1 MLKKIQAKLII
12 ASRAML
18 VFCCSLFIM
27 LTTIAPAAGEPTHE
41 RRTVRVGVLAQD
53 GLCMKDANGRLS
65 GYTID
70 LWQLANRYMN
80 VKVEYVGY
88 GKTWDEL
95 IQMLQN
101 GELDILTNAQ
111 KSPEREQIFAFT
123 KPTGITSG
131 LLNVRADNT
140 KFVAGNY
147 ATYNGMRIGT
157 FRKDRSYELFQK
169 WAQEKGFTYQT
180 TFYDTSPELYAA
192 LYRGEVEAIIA
203 NSFRKPDNERTL
215 DLFYTN
221 NIYGIVRKDDTQL
234 LNEFNYAIN
243 QMNASEGDWVHRLL
257 YKYVNQ
263 ASAVQATFSQREQE
277 LIRQY
282 QSGEKK
288 LVVTVWTDRAPLSY
302 VENGK
307 LKGIL
312 PDLFDKIMQ
321 KAGIPYTI
329 KLPKDK
335 ADYEKMCLDGSVDV
349 IMDWRH
355 DNLPLAEE
363 RDYALSKKYL
373 DTRIVL
379 LKRNTLKGQPHTF
392 AVENTTRLSNVE
404 EKLVDDANVF
414 LTNNVDESVRAV
426 AYGKAD
432 ATYLYYYMA
441 LYYLNQGSYKNLVY
455 EILDNPGPDVHIAFT
470 AGVSHELSGIISKC
484 ISQISNEERTQI
496 INKYTT
502 FQPQNMDFITYIA
515 YNPQMTLL
523 FFVFILAISLGFLLM
538 YMRLH
543 EKKRLLAQEQAYAVK
558 QEQLA
563 EAAQAANKSKTS
575 FLFNMSHDIRT
586 PMNAIIGFANLAQNA
601 KCSTE
606 QMHSYLSKILVASQ
620 HLLSL
625 INDILEMSRIESG
638 KITLDPAPTSWSEM
652 LQELQTIMQEQIE
665 SKKQSF
671 TISIAPLTHDYVMID
686 KLRMEQVLVNL
697 VSNASK
703 YTPEHG
709 SIRVELAQY
718 PAAKPNHALYKLSVI
733 DDGMGM
739 SEDFVKKIFSPFERA
754 NSTTVSKIQGTG
766 LGMSITKSI
775 VDLANG
781 TIDVKSKLGEG
792 TEIIVAVT
800 LCLCT
805 DTETAARNAKQLAK
819 QQAQA
824 EQPDFKGK
832 RLLVVEDNKLN
843 REITVTILEQ
853 TGIITEQAED
863 GSVAVK
869 MVQEA
874 APGYYD
880 LILMDIQM
888 PIMDGYEATKQIRAL
903 PDKRLAQLPIIAVS
917 ANAFEEDKKASL
929 AAGMDGHIAKP
940 INVPD
945 LFAIMQKLIK

>member
-1 MLKKIQAKLII
+1 MLKKIQAKLLP
-12 ASRAML
+12 ASRALL
-18 VFCCSLFIM
+18 VFCCTLFIL
-27 LTTIAPAAGEPTHE
+27 LTTIAPAAGEQTHE

-53 GLCMKDANGRLS
+53 GLCQKDANGRLS

-70 LWQLANRYMN
+70 LWQMAKRYMD

-88 GKTWDEL
+88 GKNWNEL
-95 IQMLQN
+95 LQMLEH

-123 KPTGITSG
+123 KPTGVTSG

-140 KFVAGNY
+140 KFIAGDY

-157 FRKDRSYELFQK
+157 FRKDRSYEIFKK

-180 TFYDTSPELYAA
+180 TFYDTSTELYAA
-192 LYRGEVEAIIA
+192 FRSGEVEAIVA
-203 NSFRKPDNERTL
+203 NSFCRHEEERTL
-215 DLFYTN
+215 DMFYTN

-243 QMNASEGDWVHRLL
+243 QMNASEGDWVHMLL

-263 ASAVQATFSQREQE
+263 ASDIQATFSQREQE

-288 LVVTVWTDRAPLSY
+288 LVVGVWTDRAPLSY

-329 KLPKDK
+329 RLPKDK

-355 DNLPLAEE
+355 DNIPLAEE

-379 LKRNTLKGQPHTF
+379 LKRNTLKEQPHIF

-404 EKLVDDANVF
+404 EKLVDDANIF

-502 FQPQNMDFITYIA
+502 FQPQNMDFVTYIA

-638 KITLDPAPTSWSEM
+638 KITLEPAPTSWNEM

-703 YTPEHG
+703 YTPESG

-718 PAAKPNHALYKLSVI
+718 PANKPNHALYKISVI
-733 DDGMGM
+733 DNGMGM

-754 NSTTVSKIQGTG
+754 NNSTVSKIQGTG

-781 TIDVKSKLGEG
+781 TIDVNSKLGEG

-805 DTETAARNAKQLAK
+805 DAETAARNAKQPDK
-819 QQAQA
+819 QQAQT

-945 LFAIMQKLIK
+945 LFALMQKLIK

>member
-1 MLKKIQAKLII
+1 MLKKIQAKLLI
-12 ASRAML
+12 ASRALL
-18 VFCCSLFIM
+18 VFCCTLFIL

-53 GLCMKDANGRLS
+53 GLCQKDANGRLS

-70 LWQLANRYMN
+70 LWQLAKRYMD

-88 GKTWDEL
+88 GKNWNEL
-95 IQMLQN
+95 LQMLEH

-123 KPTGITSG
+123 KPTGVTSG

-140 KFVAGNY
+140 KFIAGDY

-157 FRKDRSYELFQK
+157 FRKDRTYELFQK

-180 TFYDTSPELYAA
+180 TFYDTSTELYAA
-192 LYRGEVEAIIA
+192 FLRGEVEAIIA
-203 NSFRKPDNERTL
+203 NSFRKPENEHTL
-215 DLFYTN
+215 DMFYTN

-243 QMNASEGDWVHRLL
+243 QMNASEGDWVHKLL
-257 YKYVNQ
+257 YKYVTDTNTVKI
-263 ASAVQATFSQREQE
+263 SFSHREQE

-288 LVVTVWTDRAPLSY
+288 LIVGVWTDRAPLSY

-355 DNLPLAEE
+355 DNIPLAEE

-404 EKLVDDANVF
+404 DKLVDDANVF
-414 LTNNVDESVRAV
+414 LTNNVDESIRAV

-470 AGVSHELSGIISKC
+470 TGVNHELSGIISKC

-638 KITLDPAPTSWSEM
+638 KITLEPAPTSWSEM

-709 SIRVELAQY
+709 SIRVELAHY
-718 PAAKPNHALYKLSVI
+718 PAAKPNQALYKISVI
-733 DDGMGM
+733 DNGMGM

-754 NSTTVSKIQGTG
+754 NNSTVSKIQGTG

-775 VDLANG
+775 VDFANG

-800 LCLCT
+800 LRLCT
-805 DTETAARNAKQLAK
+805 DAETAARNAKQLDK

-874 APGYYD
+874 EPGYYD

-945 LFAIMQKLIK
+945 LFALMQKLIK

>member
-1 MLKKIQAKLII
+1 MLKKIQDILIP
-12 ASRAML
+12 ASRALL
-18 VFCCSLFIM
+18 VFCCTLFIL

-53 GLCMKDANGRLS
+53 GLCQKDANGRLS

-70 LWQLANRYMN
+70 LWHMANRYMD

-88 GKTWDEL
+88 GKNWNEL
-95 IQMLQN
+95 LQMLEH

-123 KPTGITSG
+123 KPTGVTSG

-140 KFVAGNY
+140 KFIAGDY

-157 FRKDRSYELFQK
+157 FRKDRSYEIFKK

-180 TFYDTSPELYAA
+180 TFYDTSTELYAA
-192 LYRGEVEAIIA
+192 FRRGEVEAIVA
-203 NSFRKPDNERTL
+203 NSFCRHEEERTL
-215 DLFYTN
+215 DMFYTN

-234 LNEFNYAIN
+234 LNEFNYALN
-243 QMNASEGDWVHRLL
+243 QMNASEGDWVHMLL

-263 ASAVQATFSQREQE
+263 ARAVQTVFSQREQE

-288 LVVTVWTDRAPLSY
+288 LVVGVWTDRAPLSY

-312 PDLFDKIMQ
+312 PELFDKIMQ

-355 DNLPLAEE
+355 DNIPLAEE

-404 EKLVDDANVF
+404 DKLVDDANVF

-502 FQPQNMDFITYIA
+502 FQPQNMDFVTYIA

-523 FFVFILAISLGFLLM
+523 FFVFILAISIGFVLM
-538 YMRLH
+538 YMHLH

-638 KITLDPAPTSWSEM
+638 KITLEPIPTSWSEL
-652 LQELQTIMQEQIE
+652 LQELHTIMQEQIE

-703 YTPEHG
+703 YTPENG

-718 PAAKPNHALYKLSVI
+718 PAAKPNHAIYKISVI
-733 DDGMGM
+733 DNGMGM

-775 VDLANG
+775 IDLANG
-781 TIDVKSKLGEG
+781 TIDVKSKLSEG

-805 DTETAARNAKQLAK
+805 DAEIATLNAKQLDNP
-819 QQAQA
+819 QAQA

-945 LFAIMQKLIK
+945 LFALMQKLIK

>member
-1 MLKKIQAKLII
+1 MLKKIQAKLLP
-12 ASRAML
+12 ASRALL
-18 VFCCSLFIM
+18 VFCCTLFIL
-27 LTTIAPAAGEPTHE
+27 LTTIAPAAGEQTHE

-53 GLCMKDANGRLS
+53 GLCQKDANGNLS

-70 LWQLANRYMN
+70 LWHMANRYMD

-88 GKTWDEL
+88 GKNWNEL
-95 IQMLQN
+95 LQMLQN

-123 KPTGITSG
+123 KPTGVTSG

-140 KFVAGNY
+140 KFIAGDY
-147 ATYNGMRIGT
+147 ATYNGMHIGT
-157 FRKDRSYELFQK
+157 FRKDRSYEIFKK

-180 TFYDTSPELYAA
+180 TFYDTSTELYAA
-192 LYRGEVEAIIA
+192 FRSGEVEAIVA
-203 NSFRKPDNERTL
+203 NSFCRHEEERTL
-215 DLFYTN
+215 DMFYTN

-243 QMNASEGDWVHRLL
+243 QMNASEGDWVHMLL

-263 ASAVQATFSQREQE
+263 ASDIQATFSQREQE
-277 LIRQY
+277 LISQY

-288 LVVTVWTDRAPLSY
+288 LVVGVWTDRAPLSY

-312 PDLFDKIMQ
+312 PELFDKIMQ

-355 DNLPLAEE
+355 DNIPLAEE

-404 EKLVDDANVF
+404 DKLVDDVNVF

-502 FQPQNMDFITYIA
+502 FQPQNMDFVTYIA

-523 FFVFILAISLGFLLM
+523 FFVFILAISLGFLLL

-543 EKKRLLAQEQAYAVK
+543 EKKRLLVQEQAYAVK

-638 KITLDPAPTSWSEM
+638 KITLEPAPTSWNEM

-703 YTPEHG
+703 YTPERG

-718 PAAKPNHALYKLSVI
+718 PADKPNHALYKISVI
-733 DDGMGM
+733 DNGMGM

-754 NSTTVSKIQGTG
+754 NNSTVSKIQGTG

-781 TIDVKSKLGEG
+781 TIDVNSKLGEG

-805 DTETAARNAKQLAK
+805 DAETAARNAKQPDK

-945 LFAIMQKLIK
+945 LFALMQKLIK

>member
-1 MLKKIQAKLII
+1 MLKKLQAKLLI
-12 ASRAML
+12 ASRALL
-18 VFCCSLFIM
+18 VFCCTLFIL

-53 GLCMKDANGRLS
+53 GLCQKDANGRLS

-70 LWQLANRYMN
+70 LWQLAKRYMD

-88 GKTWDEL
+88 GKNWNEL
-95 IQMLQN
+95 LQMLQN

-123 KPTGITSG
+123 KPTGVTSG

-140 KFVAGNY
+140 KFIAGDY

-157 FRKDRSYELFQK
+157 FRKDRTYELFQK
-169 WAQEKGFTYQT
+169 WAQGKGFTYQT
-180 TFYDTSPELYAA
+180 TFYDTSTELYAA
-192 LYRGEVEAIIA
+192 FLRGEVEAIIA
-203 NSFRKPDNERTL
+203 NSFRKPENEHTL
-215 DLFYTN
+215 DMFYTN

-243 QMNASEGDWVHRLL
+243 QMNASEGDWVHKLL
-257 YKYVNQ
+257 YKYVTDTNTVKI
-263 ASAVQATFSQREQE
+263 SFSQREQE

-288 LVVTVWTDRAPLSY
+288 LIVGVWTDRAPLSY

-355 DNLPLAEE
+355 DNIPLAEE

-404 EKLVDDANVF
+404 DKLVDDANVF
-414 LTNNVDESVRAV
+414 LTNNVDESIRAV

-470 AGVSHELSGIISKC
+470 TGVNHELSGIISKC

-638 KITLDPAPTSWSEM
+638 KITLEPAPTSWSEM

-671 TISIAPLTHDYVMID
+671 TISIAPLTHDHVMID

-718 PAAKPNHALYKLSVI
+718 PAAKPNQALYKISVI
-733 DDGMGM
+733 DNGMGM

-754 NSTTVSKIQGTG
+754 NNSTVSKIQGTG

-792 TEIIVAVT
+792 TEIIVAIT

-805 DTETAARNAKQLAK
+805 DAETAARNAKQLDM

-869 MVQEA
+869 MLQEA

-888 PIMDGYEATKQIRAL
+888 PIMDGYEATKQIREL

-945 LFAIMQKLIK
+945 LFALMQKLIK

>member
-1 MLKKIQAKLII
+1 MLKKIQDILIPV
-12 ASRAML
+12 SRALL
-18 VFCCSLFIM
+18 VFCCTLFIL

-53 GLCMKDANGRLS
+53 GLCQKDANGRLS

-70 LWQLANRYMN
+70 LWQMAKRYMD

-88 GKTWDEL
+88 GKNWNEL
-95 IQMLQN
+95 LQMLEH

-123 KPTGITSG
+123 KPTGVTSG

-140 KFVAGNY
+140 KFIAGDY

-157 FRKDRSYELFQK
+157 FRKDRTYELFQK

-180 TFYDTSPELYAA
+180 TFYDTSTELYAA
-192 LYRGEVEAIIA
+192 FLRGEVEAIIA
-203 NSFRKPDNERTL
+203 NSFRKPENEHTL
-215 DLFYTN
+215 DMFYTN

-243 QMNASEGDWVHRLL
+243 QMNASEGDWVHMLL
-257 YKYVNQ
+257 YKYVTDTNTVKI
-263 ASAVQATFSQREQE
+263 SFSHREQE

-288 LVVTVWTDRAPLSY
+288 LVVGVWTDRAPLSY

-312 PDLFDKIMQ
+312 PELFDKIMQ

-355 DNLPLAEE
+355 DNIPLAEE

-404 EKLVDDANVF
+404 DKLVDDANVF

-470 AGVSHELSGIISKC
+470 TGVNHELSGIISKC

-638 KITLDPAPTSWSEM
+638 KITLEPAPTSWNEM

-671 TISIAPLTHDYVMID
+671 TISIAPLTHDHVMID

-718 PAAKPNHALYKLSVI
+718 PADKPNQALYKISVI
-733 DDGMGM
+733 DNGMGM

-754 NSTTVSKIQGTG
+754 NNSTVSKIQGTG

-805 DTETAARNAKQLAK
+805 DAETAARNAKQLDK

-888 PIMDGYEATKQIRAL
+888 PIMDGYEATRQIRAL

-945 LFAIMQKLIK
+945 LFALMQKLIK

>member
-1 MLKKIQAKLII
+1 MLKKIQAKLLP
-12 ASRAML
+12 ASRALL
-18 VFCCSLFIM
+18 VFCCTLFIL
-27 LTTIAPAAGEPTHE
+27 LTTIAPAAGEQTHQ

-53 GLCMKDANGRLS
+53 GLCLKDANGNLS

-70 LWQLANRYMN
+70 LWHMANRYMD
-80 VKVEYVGY
+80 VKLEYVGY
-88 GKTWDEL
+88 GKNWNEL
-95 IQMLQN
+95 MQMLQN

-123 KPTGITSG
+123 KPTGVTSG

-140 KFVAGNY
+140 KFIAGDY

-157 FRKDRSYELFQK
+157 FRKDRSYEIFKK

-180 TFYDTSPELYAA
+180 TFYDTSTELYAA
-192 LYRGEVEAIIA
+192 FRRGEVEAIVA
-203 NSFRKPDNERTL
+203 NSFCRHEEERTL
-215 DLFYTN
+215 DMFYTD

-234 LNEFNYAIN
+234 LNEFNYALN
-243 QMNASEGDWVHRLL
+243 QMNASEGDWVHMLL

-263 ASAVQATFSQREQE
+263 ARAVQTVFSQREQE

-288 LVVTVWTDRAPLSY
+288 LVVGVWTDRAPLSY

-312 PDLFDKIMQ
+312 PELFDKIMQ

-355 DNLPLAEE
+355 DNIPLAEE

-392 AVENTTRLSNVE
+392 AVERTTRLSNVE
-404 EKLVDDANVF
+404 EKLVGDANVF

-455 EILDNPGPDVHIAFT
+455 EIVDNPGPDVHIAFT

-502 FQPQNMDFITYIA
+502 LQPQNMDFVTYIA

-638 KITLDPAPTSWSEM
+638 KITLEPVPTSWSELM
-652 LQELQTIMQEQIE
+652 QELHTIMQEQLE

-733 DDGMGM
+733 DNGMGM

-754 NSTTVSKIQGTG
+754 NSITVSKIQGTG

-775 VDLANG
+775 IDLANG

-805 DTETAARNAKQLAK
+805 DAEIATLNAKQLDK

-945 LFAIMQKLIK
+945 LFALMQKLIK

>member
-1 MLKKIQAKLII
+1 MLKKIQAKLLI
-12 ASRAML
+12 ASRALL
-18 VFCCSLFIM
+18 VFCCTLFIL

-53 GLCMKDANGRLS
+53 GLCQKDANGRLS

-70 LWQLANRYMN
+70 LWQMANRYMD

-88 GKTWDEL
+88 GKNWNEL
-95 IQMLQN
+95 LQMLEH

-123 KPTGITSG
+123 KPTGVTSG

-140 KFVAGNY
+140 KFIAGDY

-157 FRKDRSYELFQK
+157 FRKDRSYEIFKK

-180 TFYDTSPELYAA
+180 TFYDTSTELYAA
-192 LYRGEVEAIIA
+192 FRRGEVEAIVA
-203 NSFRKPDNERTL
+203 NSFCRHEEERTL
-215 DLFYTN
+215 DMFYTN

-234 LNEFNYAIN
+234 LNEFNYALN
-243 QMNASEGDWVHRLL
+243 QMNASEGDWVHMLL

-263 ASAVQATFSQREQE
+263 ARAVQTVFSQREQE

-288 LVVTVWTDRAPLSY
+288 LVVGVWTDRAPLSY

-355 DNLPLAEE
+355 DNIPLAEE

-404 EKLVDDANVF
+404 DKLVDDANVF
-414 LTNNVDESVRAV
+414 LTNNVDESIRAV

-502 FQPQNMDFITYIA
+502 FQPQNMDFVTYIA

-543 EKKRLLAQEQAYAVK
+543 EKKHLLAQEQAYAVK

-638 KITLDPAPTSWSEM
+638 KITLEPAPTSWNEM

-703 YTPEHG
+703 YTPERG

-718 PAAKPNHALYKLSVI
+718 PAAEPNHALYKISVI
-733 DDGMGM
+733 DNGMGM

-754 NSTTVSKIQGTG
+754 NNTTVSKIQGTG

-805 DTETAARNAKQLAK
+805 DAETAARNAEQLDK

-940 INVPD
+940 INLPD
-945 LFAIMQKLIK
+945 LFALMQKLIK

>member
-18 VFCCSLFIM
+18 VFCCTLFIL
-27 LTTIAPAAGEPTHE
+27 LTTIAPAAGEPTHQ

-53 GLCMKDANGRLS
+53 GLCQKDANGRLS

-70 LWQLANRYMN
+70 LWHIANRYMD
-80 VKVEYVGY
+80 VKIEYVGY
-88 GKTWDEL
+88 GKSWNEL
-95 IQMLQN
+95 MQMLQN
-101 GELDILTNAQ
+101 GELDIMTNAQ

-123 KPTGITSG
+123 KPTGVTSG

-140 KFVAGNY
+140 KFVAGDY

-192 LYRGEVEAIIA
+192 FHRGEVEAIIA
-203 NSFRKPDNERTL
+203 NSFRKPDVERTL
-215 DLFYTN
+215 DMFYTN

-243 QMNASEGDWVHRLL
+243 QMNANEGDWVHRLL
-257 YKYVNQ
+257 YKYVRDTGV
-263 ASAVQATFSQREQE
+263 STTTFSQREQE

-288 LVVTVWTDRAPLSY
+288 LVVSVWTDRAPLSY
-302 VENGK
+302 VENGQ

-312 PDLFDKIMQ
+312 PDLFAKIMQ

-355 DNLPLAEE
+355 DNIPLAEE

-379 LKRNTLKGQPHTF
+379 LKRNTLKEQPHTF
-392 AVENTTRLSNVE
+392 AVERTTRLSNVE
-404 EKLVDDANVF
+404 EKLVNDANIF

-484 ISQISNEERTQI
+484 ISQLSNEERTQI
-496 INKYTT
+496 INKYTA
-502 FQPQNMDFITYIA
+502 FQPQDMDFVTYIS
-515 YNPQMTLL
+515 YNPQLTLL
-523 FFVFILAISLGFLLM
+523 FFFIILAISLGFLLM

-563 EAAQAANKSKTS
+563 EAAQAASKSKTS

-606 QMHSYLSKILVASQ
+606 QMHNYLSKILVSSQ

-638 KITLDPAPTSWSEM
+638 KITLEPVPTSWSELM
-652 LQELQTIMQEQIE
+652 QELHTIMQEQLE

-703 YTPEHG
+703 YTPENG
-709 SIRVELAQY
+709 SISVKLAQY
-718 PAAKPNHALYKLSVI
+718 PTDKPNHAIYKISVI
-733 DDGMGM
+733 DNGMGM

-775 VDLANG
+775 IDLANG

-805 DTETAARNAKQLAK
+805 DAEIATLNAKQLDNP
-819 QQAQA
+819 QAQA

-903 PDKRLAQLPIIAVS
+903 PNKRLAQLPIIAVS

-945 LFAIMQKLIK
+945 LFALMQKLIK

>member
-1 MLKKIQAKLII
+1 MLKKIQAKLLL
-12 ASRAML
+12 ASRALL
-18 VFCCSLFIM
+18 VFCCTLFIL

-53 GLCMKDANGRLS
+53 GLCQKDVNGRLH

-70 LWQLANRYMN
+70 LWHMANRYMD
-80 VKVEYVGY
+80 VKIEFVGY
-88 GKTWDEL
+88 GKSWNEL

-111 KSPEREQIFAFT
+111 KSPEREQTFAFT

-140 KFVAGNY
+140 KFVAGDY

-157 FRKDRSYELFQK
+157 FRNDRSYELFQK

-180 TFYDTSPELYAA
+180 IFYDTSSELYAA
-192 LYRGEVEAIIA
+192 LHKGEVEAIIA
-203 NSFRKPDNERTL
+203 NSFRKPDGERTL
-215 DLFYTN
+215 NMFYTN

-243 QMNASEGDWVHRLL
+243 QMNANEGDWVHRLI

-263 ASAVQATFSQREQE
+263 ASAVQTTFSQREQE

-288 LVVTVWTDRAPLSY
+288 LVVGVWTDRAPLSY

-312 PDLFDKIMQ
+312 PDLFAKIMQ
-321 KAGIPYTI
+321 KADIPYTI

-355 DNLPLAEE
+355 DNIPLAEE

-379 LKRNTLKGQPHTF
+379 LKRNTLKEQPHTF
-392 AVENTTRLSNVE
+392 AVERTTRLSNVE

-470 AGVSHELSGIISKC
+470 TGVNHELSGIISKC

-502 FQPQNMDFITYIA
+502 FQPQDMDFVTYIS
-515 YNPQMTLL
+515 YNPQLTLL
-523 FFVFILAISLGFLLM
+523 FFFIILAISLGFLLM

-563 EAAQAANKSKTS
+563 EAAQAASKSKTS

-606 QMHSYLSKILVASQ
+606 QMHNYLSKILVASQ

-638 KITLDPAPTSWSEM
+638 KITLEPVPTSWSETM
-652 LQELQTIMQEQIE
+652 QELHTIMQEQIE

-703 YTPEHG
+703 YTPENG
-709 SIRVELAQY
+709 SIRVKLAQY
-718 PAAKPNHALYKLSVI
+718 PAAKPNHAIYKISVI
-733 DDGMGM
+733 DNGMGM

-775 VDLANG
+775 IDLANG

-805 DTETAARNAKQLAK
+805 DAEIATLNAKQLDNP
-819 QQAQA
+819 QAQA

>member
-1 MLKKIQAKLII
+1 MLKKIQDILIP
-12 ASRAML
+12 ASRALL
-18 VFCCSLFIM
+18 VFCCTLFIL

-53 GLCMKDANGRLS
+53 GLCQKDANGRLS

-70 LWQLANRYMN
+70 LWQLANRYMD

-88 GKTWDEL
+88 GKNWNEL
-95 IQMLQN
+95 LQMLEH

-123 KPTGITSG
+123 KPTGVTSG

-140 KFVAGNY
+140 KFIAGDY

-157 FRKDRSYELFQK
+157 FRKNRSYEIFKK

-180 TFYDTSPELYAA
+180 TFYDTSTELYAA
-192 LYRGEVEAIIA
+192 FRRGEVEAIVA
-203 NSFRKPDNERTL
+203 NSFCRHEEERTL
-215 DLFYTN
+215 DMFYTN

-234 LNEFNYAIN
+234 LNEFNYALN
-243 QMNASEGDWVHRLL
+243 QMNASEGDWVHMLL

-263 ASAVQATFSQREQE
+263 ARAVQTVFSQREQE

-288 LVVTVWTDRAPLSY
+288 LIVGVWTDRAPLSY

-312 PDLFDKIMQ
+312 PELFDKIMQ

-355 DNLPLAEE
+355 DNIPLAEE

-404 EKLVDDANVF
+404 DKLVDDANVF

-470 AGVSHELSGIISKC
+470 TGVNHELSGIISKC

-638 KITLDPAPTSWSEM
+638 KITLEPAPTSWSEM

-703 YTPEHG
+703 YTPERG

-718 PAAKPNHALYKLSVI
+718 PADKPNQALYKISVI
-733 DDGMGM
+733 DNGMGM

-754 NSTTVSKIQGTG
+754 NNSTVSKIQGTG

-805 DTETAARNAKQLAK
+805 DAETAARNAKQLDK

-945 LFAIMQKLIK
+945 LFALMQKLIK

>member
-1 MLKKIQAKLII
+1 MLKKIQDILIP
-12 ASRAML
+12 ASRALL
-18 VFCCSLFIM
+18 VFCCTLFIL
-27 LTTIAPAAGEPTHE
+27 LTTIAPAAGEQTHE

-53 GLCMKDANGRLS
+53 GLCQKDANGRLS

-70 LWQLANRYMN
+70 LWHMANRYMD

-88 GKTWDEL
+88 GKNWNEL
-95 IQMLQN
+95 LQMLEH

-123 KPTGITSG
+123 KPTGVTSG

-140 KFVAGNY
+140 KFIAGDY

-157 FRKDRSYELFQK
+157 FRKDRTYELFQK

-180 TFYDTSPELYAA
+180 TFYDTSTELYAA
-192 LYRGEVEAIIA
+192 FLRGEVEAIIA
-203 NSFRKPDNERTL
+203 NSFRKPENEHTL
-215 DLFYTN
+215 DMFYTN

-243 QMNASEGDWVHRLL
+243 QMNASEGDWVHKLL
-257 YKYVNQ
+257 YKYVTDTNTVKI
-263 ASAVQATFSQREQE
+263 SFSQREQE

-288 LVVTVWTDRAPLSY
+288 LIVGVWTDRAPLSY

-355 DNLPLAEE
+355 DNIPLAEE

-404 EKLVDDANVF
+404 DKLVDDANVF
-414 LTNNVDESVRAV
+414 LTNNVDESIRAV

-470 AGVSHELSGIISKC
+470 TGVNHELSGIISKC

-638 KITLDPAPTSWSEM
+638 KITLEPAPTSWNEM

-703 YTPEHG
+703 YTPERG

-718 PAAKPNHALYKLSVI
+718 PAAEPNHALYKISVI
-733 DDGMGM
+733 DNGMGM

-754 NSTTVSKIQGTG
+754 NNTTVSKIQGTG

-805 DTETAARNAKQLAK
+805 DAETAARNAKQLDK

-945 LFAIMQKLIK
+945 LFALMQKLIK

>member
-1 MLKKIQAKLII
+1 MLKKIQAKLRI
-12 ASRAML
+12 ASRALL
-18 VFCCSLFIM
+18 VFCCTLFIL

-53 GLCMKDANGRLS
+53 GLCQKDANGRLS

-70 LWQLANRYMN
+70 LWNMASRYMD

-88 GKTWDEL
+88 DKNWNEL
-95 IQMLQN
+95 LQMLEH

-123 KPTGITSG
+123 KPTGVTSG

-140 KFVAGNY
+140 KFVAGDY

-157 FRKDRSYELFQK
+157 FRKDRSYEIFKK
-169 WAQEKGFTYQT
+169 WAQEKGFAYQT

-192 LYRGEVEAIIA
+192 FRRGEVEAIIA
-203 NSFRKPDNERTL
+203 NSFRKPDGERTL

-234 LNEFNYAIN
+234 LNDFNYTLD
-243 QMNASEGDWVHRLL
+243 QMNANEGDWMHRLL
-257 YKYVNQ
+257 YKYANQ
-263 ASAVQATFSQREQE
+263 ASAAQTTFSQREQE

-288 LVVTVWTDRAPLSY
+288 LVVTAWTDRAPLSY
-302 VENGK
+302 VEDGK

-312 PDLFDKIMQ
+312 PDLFAKIMQ
-321 KAGIPYTI
+321 KADIPYTI
-329 KLPKDK
+329 KLPKNK

-355 DNLPLAEE
+355 DNIPLAEE

-373 DTRIVL
+373 DTRLVL
-379 LKRNTLKGQPHTF
+379 LKRNTLKEQPHTF

-404 EKLVDDANVF
+404 EKLVNDAHIF

-470 AGVSHELSGIISKC
+470 AGVSHEMSGIISKC

-502 FQPQNMDFITYIA
+502 FQPQDMDFVTYIT
-515 YNPQMTLL
+515 YNPQLTLL
-523 FFVFILAISLGFLLM
+523 FFVFILVISLGFLLM

-638 KITLDPAPTSWSEM
+638 KVTLEPAPTSWSEM
-652 LQELQTIMQEQIE
+652 MQELQTIMQEQIE

-775 VDLANG
+775 IYLANG

-800 LCLCT
+800 LNLCT
-805 DTETAARNAKQLAK
+805 DAEIATLNAKQLDK
-819 QQAQA
+819 QQAQD

-853 TGIITEQAED
+853 TGIIAEQAED

-869 MVQEA
+869 MVKET

-929 AAGMDGHIAKP
+929 AAGMNGHIAKP

>member
-1 MLKKIQAKLII
+1 MLKKIQAKLLP
-12 ASRAML
+12 ASRALL
-18 VFCCSLFIM
+18 VFCCTLFIL

-53 GLCMKDANGRLS
+53 GLCQKDANGNLS

-70 LWQLANRYMN
+70 LWQMANRYMD

-88 GKTWDEL
+88 GKNWNEL
-95 IQMLQN
+95 LQMLEH

-123 KPTGITSG
+123 KPTGVTSG

-140 KFVAGNY
+140 KFIAGDY

-157 FRKDRSYELFQK
+157 FRKDRTYELFQK
-169 WAQEKGFTYQT
+169 WAQGKGFTYQT
-180 TFYDTSPELYAA
+180 TFYDTSTELYAA
-192 LYRGEVEAIIA
+192 FLRGEVEAIIA
-203 NSFRKPDNERTL
+203 NSFRKPENEHTL
-215 DLFYTN
+215 DMFYTN

-243 QMNASEGDWVHRLL
+243 QMNASEGDWVHMLL
-257 YKYVNQ
+257 YKYVTDTNTVKI
-263 ASAVQATFSQREQE
+263 SFSQREQE

-288 LVVTVWTDRAPLSY
+288 LIVGVWTDRAPLSY

-355 DNLPLAEE
+355 DNIPLAEE

-404 EKLVDDANVF
+404 DKLVDNANVF

-502 FQPQNMDFITYIA
+502 FQPQNMDFVTYIA

-638 KITLDPAPTSWSEM
+638 KITLEPAPTSWSEM

-671 TISIAPLTHDYVMID
+671 TISIAPHTHDHVMID

-718 PAAKPNHALYKLSVI
+718 PAAEPNQALYKISVI
-733 DDGMGM
+733 DNGMGM

-754 NSTTVSKIQGTG
+754 NNSTVSKIQGTG

-805 DTETAARNAKQLAK
+805 DAETAARNAKQLDK

-945 LFAIMQKLIK
+945 LFALMQKLIK

>member
-1 MLKKIQAKLII
+1 MLKKIQAKLLI
-12 ASRAML
+12 ASRALL
-18 VFCCSLFIM
+18 VFCCSLFIL

-53 GLCMKDANGRLS
+53 GLCQKDANGRLS

-70 LWQLANRYMN
+70 LWHMANRYMD

-88 GKTWDEL
+88 GKNWNEL
-95 IQMLQN
+95 LQMLEH

-111 KSPEREQIFAFT
+111 KSPEREQTFAFT

-140 KFVAGNY
+140 KFVAGDY

-157 FRKDRSYELFQK
+157 FRKDRSYEIFKK

-180 TFYDTSPELYAA
+180 IFYDTSSELYAA
-192 LYRGEVEAIIA
+192 LHKGEVEAIIA
-203 NSFRKPDNERTL
+203 NSFRKPDGERTL
-215 DLFYTN
+215 NMFYTN

-243 QMNASEGDWVHRLL
+243 QMNANEGDWVHMLI

-263 ASAVQATFSQREQE
+263 TSAVQTTFSQREQE

-288 LVVTVWTDRAPLSY
+288 LVVGVWTDRAPLSY

-312 PDLFDKIMQ
+312 PELFAKIMQ
-321 KAGIPYTI
+321 KADIPYTI

-355 DNLPLAEE
+355 DNIPLAEE

-373 DTRIVL
+373 NTRLVL
-379 LKRNTLKGQPHTF
+379 LKRNTLKEQPHTF
-392 AVENTTRLSNVE
+392 AVERTTRLSNVE

-441 LYYLNQGSYKNLVY
+441 LYYLNQGGYNNLVY

-470 AGVSHELSGIISKC
+470 TGVSHELSGIISKC
-484 ISQISNEERTQI
+484 IAQLSNEERTQI

-502 FQPQNMDFITYIA
+502 FQPQNMDFVTYIT
-515 YNPQMTLL
+515 YNPQLTLL
-523 FFVFILAISLGFLLM
+523 FFVFILAISIGFVLM
-538 YMRLH
+538 YMHLH

-638 KITLDPAPTSWSEM
+638 KITLEPVPTSWSEL

-718 PAAKPNHALYKLSVI
+718 PAAKPNQALYKISVI
-733 DDGMGM
+733 DNGMGM

-754 NSTTVSKIQGTG
+754 NNTTVSKIQGTG

-805 DTETAARNAKQLAK
+805 DAETAARNAKQLDM

-917 ANAFEEDKKASL
+917 ANAFEEDKKTSL

-945 LFAIMQKLIK
+945 LFALMQKLIK

>member
-1 MLKKIQAKLII
+1 MLKKIQAKLLP
-12 ASRAML
+12 ASRALL
-18 VFCCSLFIM
+18 VFCCTLFIL

-53 GLCMKDANGRLS
+53 GLCQKDANGRLS

-70 LWQLANRYMN
+70 LWHMANRYMD

-88 GKTWDEL
+88 GKNWNEL
-95 IQMLQN
+95 LQMLEH

-111 KSPEREQIFAFT
+111 KSPEREQSFAFT

-140 KFVAGNY
+140 KFVAGDY

-169 WAQEKGFTYQT
+169 WAQGKGFTYQT

-192 LYRGEVEAIIA
+192 FHSGKVEAIIA
-203 NSFRKPDNERTL
+203 NSFCRHEDERTL
-215 DLFYTN
+215 DMFYTN
-221 NIYGIVRKDDTQL
+221 NIYGMVRKDDTYL
-234 LNEFNYAIN
+234 LNEFNYALD

-257 YKYVNQ
+257 YKYINQ
-263 ASAVQATFSQREQE
+263 KSAIQATFSQREQE

-288 LVVTVWTDRAPLSY
+288 LVVGVWTDRAPLSY

-355 DNLPLAEE
+355 DNIPLAEA

-392 AVENTTRLSNVE
+392 AVENTTRLPNVE
-404 EKLVDDANVF
+404 DKLVDDANIF
-414 LTNNVDESVRAV
+414 LTNNVDESIRAV

-455 EILDNPGPDVHIAFT
+455 KIVDTPGPDVHIAFT

-502 FQPQNMDFITYIA
+502 FQPQNMDFVTYIA

-523 FFVFILAISLGFLLM
+523 FFVFILAISLGFLLLF
-538 YMRLH
+538 MRLH

-563 EAAQAANKSKTS
+563 EAAQAASKSKTT

-638 KITLDPAPTSWSEM
+638 KITLEPAPTSWNEM

-671 TISIAPLTHDYVMID
+671 TISVAPLTHDYVMID

-703 YTPEHG
+703 YTPESG
-709 SIRVELAQY
+709 SIRVELTQY
-718 PAAKPNHALYKLSVI
+718 PAAKPGCALYKLSVI
-733 DDGMGM
+733 DNGMGM

-754 NSTTVSKIQGTG
+754 NNSTVSKIQGTG

-805 DTETAARNAKQLAK
+805 DAETAARNAKQPDK

-945 LFAIMQKLIK
+945 LFALMQKLIK

>member
-1 MLKKIQAKLII
+1 MLKKIQDILIPV
-12 ASRAML
+12 SRALL
-18 VFCCSLFIM
+18 VFCCTLFIL

-53 GLCMKDANGRLS
+53 GLCQKDANGRLS

-70 LWQLANRYMN
+70 LWQLANRYMD
-80 VKVEYVGY
+80 VKLEYVGY
-88 GKTWDEL
+88 GKNWNEL
-95 IQMLQN
+95 LQMLEH

-140 KFVAGNY
+140 KFIAGDY

-157 FRKDRSYELFQK
+157 FRKDRTYELFQK

-180 TFYDTSPELYAA
+180 TFYDTSTELYAA
-192 LYRGEVEAIIA
+192 FLRGEVEAIIA
-203 NSFRKPDNERTL
+203 NSFRKPENEHTL
-215 DLFYTN
+215 DMFYTN

-234 LNEFNYAIN
+234 LNEFNYALN
-243 QMNASEGDWVHRLL
+243 QMNASEGDWVHKLL
-257 YKYVNQ
+257 YKYVNDTNTVKI
-263 ASAVQATFSQREQE
+263 SFSQREQE

-288 LVVTVWTDRAPLSY
+288 LVVGVWTDRAPLSY

-355 DNLPLAEE
+355 DNIPLAEE

-404 EKLVDDANVF
+404 DKLVDDANVF
-414 LTNNVDESVRAV
+414 LTNNVDESIRAV

-502 FQPQNMDFITYIA
+502 FQPQNMDFVTYIA

-638 KITLDPAPTSWSEM
+638 KITLEPAPTSWNEM

-718 PAAKPNHALYKLSVI
+718 PAAKPNQALYKISVI
-733 DDGMGM
+733 DNGMGM

-754 NSTTVSKIQGTG
+754 NNTTVSKIQGTG

-805 DTETAARNAKQLAK
+805 DAETAARNAKQLDK

-929 AAGMDGHIAKP
+929 VAGMDGHIAKP

-945 LFAIMQKLIK
+945 LFALMQKLIK

>member
-1 MLKKIQAKLII
+1 MLKKIQAKLLS
-12 ASRAML
+12 ASRALL
-18 VFCCSLFIM
+18 VFCCSLFIL

-41 RRTVRVGVLAQD
+41 RRTVRAGVLAQD
-53 GLCMKDANGRLS
+53 GLCQKDANGNLY

-70 LWQLANRYMN
+70 LWQLANRYMD

-88 GKTWDEL
+88 GKSWSEL
-95 IQMLQN
+95 MQMLQN
-101 GELDILTNAQ
+101 GELDILTNTQ
-111 KSPEREQIFAFT
+111 KSPEREQLFAFT

-140 KFVAGNY
+140 KFVPGDY

-157 FRKDRSYELFQK
+157 FRKNYTYELFKK

-180 TFYDTSPELYAA
+180 TFYDTSTELYAA
-192 LYRGEVEAIIA
+192 FHKGDVEAIIA
-203 NSFRKPDNERTL
+203 NSFCKHENERTL
-215 DLFYTN
+215 DRFYTN
-221 NIYGIVRKDDTQL
+221 NIYGMVRKDDTQL

-257 YKYVNQ
+257 YKYINQ
-263 ASAVQATFSQREQE
+263 ASDIQTTFSQREQE

-288 LVVTVWTDRAPLSY
+288 LVVGVWTDRAPLSY
-302 VENGK
+302 VEDGK

-312 PDLFDKIMQ
+312 PDLFAKIMQ

-335 ADYEKMCLDGSVDV
+335 ADYEKMCLDGTVDV

-355 DNLPLAEE
+355 DNIPLAEE

-379 LKRNTLKGQPHTF
+379 LKRNTLKEQPHIF

-426 AYGKAD
+426 AYGEAD

-502 FQPQNMDFITYIA
+502 FKPQDMDFATYIT
-515 YNPQMTLL
+515 YNPQLTLL
-523 FFVFILAISLGFLLM
+523 FFAFILVISLGFVLM

-563 EAAQAANKSKTS
+563 EAAQAASKSKTS

-638 KITLDPAPTSWSEM
+638 KITLEPAPASWSEL

-671 TISIAPLTHDYVMID
+671 TISIAPLTHDHVMID

-718 PAAKPNHALYKLSVI
+718 PAAKPNQALYKISVI
-733 DDGMGM
+733 DNGMGM

-754 NSTTVSKIQGTG
+754 NNTTVSKIQGTG

-775 VDLANG
+775 IDLANG

-800 LCLCT
+800 LGLCT
-805 DTETAARNAKQLAK
+805 DAETAAQKAKQPDN

-888 PIMDGYEATKQIRAL
+888 PIMDGYEATRQIRAL

-945 LFAIMQKLIK
+945 LFALMQKLIK

>member
-1 MLKKIQAKLII
+1 MLKKIQDILIP
-12 ASRAML
+12 ASRALL
-18 VFCCSLFIM
+18 VFCCTLFIL

-53 GLCMKDANGRLS
+53 GLCQKDANGNLS

-70 LWQLANRYMN
+70 LWQLANRYMD

-88 GKTWDEL
+88 GKNWNEL
-95 IQMLQN
+95 LQMLEH

-123 KPTGITSG
+123 KPTGVTSG

-140 KFVAGNY
+140 KFIAGDY

-157 FRKDRSYELFQK
+157 FRKDRTYELFQK
-169 WAQEKGFTYQT
+169 WAQGKGFTYQT
-180 TFYDTSPELYAA
+180 TFYDTSTELYAA
-192 LYRGEVEAIIA
+192 FRSGEVEAIIA
-203 NSFRKPDNERTL
+203 NSFRKPENEHTL
-215 DLFYTN
+215 DMFYTN

-243 QMNASEGDWVHRLL
+243 QMNASEGDWVHKLL
-257 YKYVNQ
+257 YKYVTDTNTVKI
-263 ASAVQATFSQREQE
+263 SFSQREQE

-288 LVVTVWTDRAPLSY
+288 LIVGVWTDRAPLSY

-312 PDLFDKIMQ
+312 PDLFAKIMQ

-355 DNLPLAEE
+355 DNIPLAEE

-404 EKLVDDANVF
+404 DKLVDDANVF
-414 LTNNVDESVRAV
+414 LTNNVDESIRAV

-470 AGVSHELSGIISKC
+470 TGVNHELSGIISKC

-502 FQPQNMDFITYIA
+502 FQPQNMDFVTYIA

-638 KITLDPAPTSWSEM
+638 KITLEPAPTSWNEM
-652 LQELQTIMQEQIE
+652 LLELQTIMQEQIE

-703 YTPEHG
+703 YTPERG

-718 PAAKPNHALYKLSVI
+718 PADKPNQALYKISVI
-733 DDGMGM
+733 DNGMGM

-754 NSTTVSKIQGTG
+754 NNTTVSKIQGTG

-805 DTETAARNAKQLAK
+805 DAETAARNAKQLDK

-945 LFAIMQKLIK
+945 LFSLMQKLIK

>member
-1 MLKKIQAKLII
+1 MLKKIQAKLLL
-12 ASRAML
+12 ASRALL
-18 VFCCSLFIM
+18 VFCCSLFIL

-53 GLCMKDANGRLS
+53 GLCQKDANGRLS
-65 GYTID
+65 GYTIY
-70 LWQLANRYMN
+70 LWHMANRYMD

-88 GKTWDEL
+88 GKNWNEL
-95 IQMLQN
+95 LQMLEH

-140 KFVAGNY
+140 KFVAGDY

-157 FRKDRSYELFQK
+157 FRNDRSYELFQK

-180 TFYDTSPELYAA
+180 IFYDTSPELYAA
-192 LYRGEVEAIIA
+192 FLRGEVEAIIA
-203 NSFRKPDNERTL
+203 NSFRKPENEHTL
-215 DLFYTN
+215 DMFYTN

-243 QMNASEGDWVHRLL
+243 QMNASEGDWVHMLL

-263 ASAVQATFSQREQE
+263 ARAVQTVFSQREQE

-288 LVVTVWTDRAPLSY
+288 LIVGVWTDRAPLSY

-312 PDLFDKIMQ
+312 PELFDKIMQ

-355 DNLPLAEE
+355 DNIPLAEE

-404 EKLVDDANVF
+404 DKLVDDANVF

-502 FQPQNMDFITYIA
+502 FQPQNMDFVTYIA

-558 QEQLA
+558 QEQIA

-638 KITLDPAPTSWSEM
+638 KITLEPAPTSWSEM

-671 TISIAPLTHDYVMID
+671 TMSIAPLTHDYVMID
-686 KLRMEQVLVNL
+686 KLRMERVLVNL

-703 YTPEHG
+703 YTPERG

-718 PAAKPNHALYKLSVI
+718 PAAKPGCALYKISVI
-733 DDGMGM
+733 DNGMGM

-754 NSTTVSKIQGTG
+754 NNSTVSKIQGTG

-805 DTETAARNAKQLAK
+805 DAETAARNAKQLDK

-945 LFAIMQKLIK
+945 LFALMQKLIK

>member
-1 MLKKIQAKLII
+1 MLKKIQAKLLI
-12 ASRAML
+12 ASRALL
-18 VFCCSLFIM
+18 VFCCTLFIL

-53 GLCMKDANGRLS
+53 GLCQKDANGRLS

-70 LWQLANRYMN
+70 LWQMAKRYMD

-88 GKTWDEL
+88 GKNWNEL
-95 IQMLQN
+95 LQMLEH

-123 KPTGITSG
+123 KPTGVTSG

-140 KFVAGNY
+140 KFIAGDY

-157 FRKDRSYELFQK
+157 FRKDRTYELFQK

-180 TFYDTSPELYAA
+180 TFYDTSTELYAA
-192 LYRGEVEAIIA
+192 FHRGEVEAIIA
-203 NSFRKPDNERTL
+203 NSFRKLENEHTL
-215 DLFYTN
+215 DMFYTN
-221 NIYGIVRKDDTQL
+221 NIYGILRKDDTQL

-243 QMNASEGDWVHRLL
+243 QMNASEGDWVHMLL
-257 YKYVNQ
+257 YKYVTDTNTVKI
-263 ASAVQATFSQREQE
+263 SFSQREQE

-288 LVVTVWTDRAPLSY
+288 LVVGVWTDRAPLSY

-329 KLPKDK
+329 RLPKDK

-355 DNLPLAEE
+355 DNIPLAEE

-379 LKRNTLKGQPHTF
+379 LKRNTLKGQPHIF

-404 EKLVDDANVF
+404 DKLVDDANIF
-414 LTNNVDESVRAV
+414 LTNNVDESIRAV

-455 EILDNPGPDVHIAFT
+455 EILDAPGPDVHIAFT
-470 AGVSHELSGIISKC
+470 TGVNHELSGIISKC
-484 ISQISNEERTQI
+484 ISQLSNEERTQI

-502 FQPQNMDFITYIA
+502 FQPQNMDFVTYIA

-523 FFVFILAISLGFLLM
+523 FFVFILAISLGFVLM

-638 KITLDPAPTSWSEM
+638 KITLEPAPTSWSEM

-703 YTPEHG
+703 YTPERG

-718 PAAKPNHALYKLSVI
+718 PADKPNHALYKISVI
-733 DDGMGM
+733 DNGMGM

-754 NSTTVSKIQGTG
+754 NNSTVSKIQGTG

-792 TEIIVAVT
+792 TEIIVAFT

-805 DTETAARNAKQLAK
+805 DAETAARNAKQLDK

-843 REITVTILEQ
+843 REITVTILNQ

-945 LFAIMQKLIK
+945 LFALMQKLIK

>member
-1 MLKKIQAKLII
+1 MLKKLQAKLLI
-12 ASRAML
+12 ASRALL
-18 VFCCSLFIM
+18 VFCCTLFIL

-53 GLCMKDANGRLS
+53 GLCQKDANGRLS

-70 LWQLANRYMN
+70 LWHMANRYMD

-88 GKTWDEL
+88 GKNWNEL
-95 IQMLQN
+95 LQMLEH

-123 KPTGITSG
+123 KPTGVTSG

-140 KFVAGNY
+140 KFIAGDY

-157 FRKDRSYELFQK
+157 FRNDRSYELFQK

-180 TFYDTSPELYAA
+180 IFYDTSSELYAA
-192 LYRGEVEAIIA
+192 LHKGEVEAIIA
-203 NSFRKPDNERTL
+203 NSFRKPDGERTL
-215 DLFYTN
+215 NMFYTN

-234 LNEFNYAIN
+234 LNDFNYAIN
-243 QMNASEGDWVHRLL
+243 QMNANEGDWVHRLI

-263 ASAVQATFSQREQE
+263 ARVVQTTFSQREQE

-288 LVVTVWTDRAPLSY
+288 LVVGVWTDRAPLSY
-302 VENGK
+302 VEDGK

-312 PDLFDKIMQ
+312 PDLFAKIMQ
-321 KAGIPYTI
+321 KADIPYTI

-355 DNLPLAEE
+355 DNIPLAEE

-404 EKLVDDANVF
+404 DKLVDDANVF
-414 LTNNVDESVRAV
+414 LTNNVDESIRAV

-470 AGVSHELSGIISKC
+470 TGVNHELSGIISKC

-502 FQPQNMDFITYIA
+502 FQPQNMDFVTYIA

-638 KITLDPAPTSWSEM
+638 KITLEPAPTSWSEM

-703 YTPEHG
+703 YTPERG

-718 PAAKPNHALYKLSVI
+718 PAAKPNQALYKISVI
-733 DDGMGM
+733 DNGMGM

-754 NSTTVSKIQGTG
+754 NNSTVSKIQGTG

-792 TEIIVAVT
+792 TEIIVAIT

-805 DTETAARNAKQLAK
+805 DAETAARNAKQLDM

-853 TGIITEQAED
+853 TGILTEQAED

-945 LFAIMQKLIK
+945 LFALMQKLIK

>member
-1 MLKKIQAKLII
+1 
-12 ASRAML
+12 ML
-18 VFCCSLFIM
+18 VFCCTLFIL

-53 GLCMKDANGRLS
+53 GLCQKDANGNLS

-70 LWQLANRYMN
+70 LWQMANRYMD

-88 GKTWDEL
+88 GKNWNEL
-95 IQMLQN
+95 LQMLEH

-123 KPTGITSG
+123 KPIGITSG

-140 KFVAGNY
+140 KFIAGDY

-157 FRKDRSYELFQK
+157 FRKDRTYDLFQK

-180 TFYDTSPELYAA
+180 TFYDTSTELYAA
-192 LYRGEVEAIIA
+192 FHRGEVEAIIA
-203 NSFRKPDNERTL
+203 NSFRKPENEHTL
-215 DLFYTN
+215 DMFYTN

-243 QMNASEGDWVHRLL
+243 QMNASEGDWVHKLL
-257 YKYVNQ
+257 YKYVTDTNTVKI
-263 ASAVQATFSQREQE
+263 SFSHREQE

-288 LVVTVWTDRAPLSY
+288 LVVGVWTDRAPLSY

-312 PDLFDKIMQ
+312 PELFDKIMQ

-355 DNLPLAEE
+355 DNIPLAEE

-404 EKLVDDANVF
+404 YKLVDDANIF
-414 LTNNVDESVRAV
+414 LTNNVDESIRAV

-455 EILDNPGPDVHIAFT
+455 EILDTPGSDVHIAFT

-502 FQPQNMDFITYIA
+502 FQPQNMDFVTYIA

-638 KITLDPAPTSWSEM
+638 KITLEPAPTSWNEM

-703 YTPEHG
+703 YTPERG

-718 PAAKPNHALYKLSVI
+718 PAAKPGCALYKISVI
-733 DDGMGM
+733 DNGMGM

-754 NSTTVSKIQGTG
+754 NNSTVSKIQGTG

-800 LCLCT
+800 LSLCT
-805 DTETAARNAKQLAK
+805 DAETAARNAKQLDK

-945 LFAIMQKLIK
+945 LFALMQKLIK

>member
-1 MLKKIQAKLII
+1 MLKKIQAKLLP
-12 ASRAML
+12 ASRALL
-18 VFCCSLFIM
+18 VFCCTLFIL
-27 LTTIAPAAGEPTHE
+27 LTTIAPAAGEQTHQ

-53 GLCMKDANGRLS
+53 GLCLKDANGNLS

-70 LWQLANRYMN
+70 LWQMANRYMD
-80 VKVEYVGY
+80 VKLEYVGY
-88 GKTWDEL
+88 GKNWNEL
-95 IQMLQN
+95 LQMLQN

-123 KPTGITSG
+123 KPTGVTSG

-140 KFVAGNY
+140 KFIAGDY

-157 FRKDRSYELFQK
+157 FRKDRSYEIFKK

-180 TFYDTSPELYAA
+180 TFYDTSTELYAA
-192 LYRGEVEAIIA
+192 FRRGEVEAIVA
-203 NSFRKPDNERTL
+203 NSFCRHEEERTL
-215 DLFYTN
+215 DMFYTN

-243 QMNASEGDWVHRLL
+243 QMNASEGDWVHMLL

-263 ASAVQATFSQREQE
+263 ASDIQATFSQREQE

-288 LVVTVWTDRAPLSY
+288 LVVGVWTDRAPLSY
-302 VENGK
+302 VENGT

-312 PDLFDKIMQ
+312 PELFDKIMQ

-355 DNLPLAEE
+355 DNIPLAEE

-404 EKLVDDANVF
+404 DKLVDDANIF

-502 FQPQNMDFITYIA
+502 FQPQNMDFVTYIA

-523 FFVFILAISLGFLLM
+523 FFIFILAISLGFLLM

-543 EKKRLLAQEQAYAVK
+543 EKKRLLVQEQAYAVK

-586 PMNAIIGFANLAQNA
+586 PMNAIIGFANLAQND

-625 INDILEMSRIESG
+625 INDIFEMSRIESG
-638 KITLDPAPTSWSEM
+638 KITLEPAPTSWDEM
-652 LQELQTIMQEQIE
+652 LQELQTIMQEQIA
-665 SKKQSF
+665 SKKQSL

-718 PAAKPNHALYKLSVI
+718 PADKPGCALYKLSVI
-733 DDGMGM
+733 DNGMGM

-754 NSTTVSKIQGTG
+754 NNSTVSKIQGTG

-805 DTETAARNAKQLAK
+805 DAETAARNAKQLDK

-945 LFAIMQKLIK
+945 LFALMQKLIK

>member
-1 MLKKIQAKLII
+1 MLKKIQAKLLL
-12 ASRAML
+12 ASRALL
-18 VFCCSLFIM
+18 VFCCSLFIL

-53 GLCMKDANGRLS
+53 GLCQKDANGRLS

-70 LWQLANRYMN
+70 LWHMANRYMD

-88 GKTWDEL
+88 GKNWNEL
-95 IQMLQN
+95 LQMLEH

-140 KFVAGNY
+140 KFVAGDY

-157 FRKDRSYELFQK
+157 FRNDRSYELFQK

-180 TFYDTSPELYAA
+180 IFYDTSSELYAA
-192 LYRGEVEAIIA
+192 LHKGEVEAIIA
-203 NSFRKPDNERTL
+203 NSFRKPDGERTL
-215 DLFYTN
+215 NMFYTN

-243 QMNASEGDWVHRLL
+243 QMNANEGDWVHRLI

-263 ASAVQATFSQREQE
+263 ASAVQTTFSQREQE

-288 LVVTVWTDRAPLSY
+288 LVVGVWTDRAPLSY

-312 PDLFDKIMQ
+312 PDLFAKIMQ
-321 KAGIPYTI
+321 KADIPYTI

-355 DNLPLAEE
+355 DNIPLAEE

-379 LKRNTLKGQPHTF
+379 LKRNTLKEQPHTF
-392 AVENTTRLSNVE
+392 AVERTTRLSNVE
-404 EKLVDDANVF
+404 EKLVGDANVF

-455 EILDNPGPDVHIAFT
+455 EILDNPGPDMHIAFT
-470 AGVSHELSGIISKC
+470 AGVSHEMSGIISKC
-484 ISQISNEERTQI
+484 IAQLSNEERTQI

-502 FQPQNMDFITYIA
+502 FQPQNMDFVTYIT
-515 YNPQMTLL
+515 YNPQLTLM
-523 FFVFILAISLGFLLM
+523 FFFIILAISLGFVLM
-538 YMRLH
+538 YMHLH

-638 KITLDPAPTSWSEM
+638 KITLEPVPTSWSEIM
-652 LQELQTIMQEQIE
+652 QELQTIMQEQIE

-703 YTPEHG
+703 YTPENG
-709 SIRVELAQY
+709 SIRVKLAQY
-718 PAAKPNHALYKLSVI
+718 PAAKPNHAIYKISVI
-733 DDGMGM
+733 DNGMGM

-775 VDLANG
+775 IDLANG

-805 DTETAARNAKQLAK
+805 DAEIATLNAKQLDN

-888 PIMDGYEATKQIRAL
+888 PIMNGYEATKQIRAL

-945 LFAIMQKLIK
+945 LFALMQKLIK

>member
-1 MLKKIQAKLII
+1 MLKKIQAKLLP
-12 ASRAML
+12 ASRALL
-18 VFCCSLFIM
+18 VFCCTLFIL
-27 LTTIAPAAGEPTHE
+27 LTTIAPAAGEQTHE

-53 GLCMKDANGRLS
+53 GLCLKDANGNLS

-70 LWQLANRYMN
+70 LWHMANRYMD
-80 VKVEYVGY
+80 VKVEYIGY
-88 GKTWDEL
+88 GKNWSEL
-95 IQMLQN
+95 MQMLQN

-111 KSPEREQIFAFT
+111 KSPEREQSFAFT

-140 KFVAGNY
+140 KFVAGDY

-169 WAQEKGFTYQT
+169 WAQGKGFTYQT

-192 LYRGEVEAIIA
+192 FHSGKVEAIIA
-203 NSFRKPDNERTL
+203 NSFCRHEDERTL
-215 DLFYTN
+215 DMFYTN
-221 NIYGIVRKDDTQL
+221 NIYGMVRKDDTYL
-234 LNEFNYAIN
+234 LNEFNYALD

-257 YKYVNQ
+257 YKYINQ
-263 ASAVQATFSQREQE
+263 KSAIQATFSQREQE

-288 LVVTVWTDRAPLSY
+288 LVVGVWTDRAPLSY

-355 DNLPLAEE
+355 DNIPLAEA

-392 AVENTTRLSNVE
+392 AVENTTRLPNVE
-404 EKLVDDANVF
+404 DKLVDDANVF
-414 LTNNVDESVRAV
+414 LTNNVDESIRAV

-502 FQPQNMDFITYIA
+502 LQPQNMDFVTYIA
-515 YNPQMTLL
+515 YNPQLTLL
-523 FFVFILAISLGFLLM
+523 FFVFILAISLCFLLM

-638 KITLDPAPTSWSEM
+638 KITLEPAPTSWNEM

-733 DDGMGM
+733 DNGMGM

-792 TEIIVAVT
+792 TEIIVTFT

-805 DTETAARNAKQLAK
+805 DAETAARNAKQLDK
-819 QQAQA
+819 QQAQD

-945 LFAIMQKLIK
+945 LFALMQKLIK

>member
-1 MLKKIQAKLII
+1 MLKKIQAKLLI
-12 ASRAML
+12 ASRALL
-18 VFCCSLFIM
+18 VFCCSLFIL

-53 GLCMKDANGRLS
+53 GLCQKDANGRLS

-70 LWQLANRYMN
+70 LWHMANRYMD

-88 GKTWDEL
+88 GKNWNEL
-95 IQMLQN
+95 LQMLEH

-123 KPTGITSG
+123 KPTGVTSG

-140 KFVAGNY
+140 KFVAGDY

-157 FRKDRSYELFQK
+157 FRKDRSYEIFKK

-180 TFYDTSPELYAA
+180 IFYDTSSELYAA
-192 LYRGEVEAIIA
+192 LHKGEVEAIIA
-203 NSFRKPDNERTL
+203 NSFRKPDGERTL
-215 DLFYTN
+215 NMFYTN

-243 QMNASEGDWVHRLL
+243 QMNANEGDWVHMLI

-263 ASAVQATFSQREQE
+263 TSAVQTTFSQREQE

-288 LVVTVWTDRAPLSY
+288 LVVGVWTDRAPLSY

-312 PDLFDKIMQ
+312 PELFAKIMQ
-321 KAGIPYTI
+321 KADIPYTI

-355 DNLPLAEE
+355 DNIPLAEE

-373 DTRIVL
+373 NTRLVL
-379 LKRNTLKGQPHTF
+379 LKRNTLKEQPHTF
-392 AVENTTRLSNVE
+392 AVERTTRLSNVE

-441 LYYLNQGSYKNLVY
+441 LYYLNQGGYNNLVY

-470 AGVSHELSGIISKC
+470 TGVSHELSGIISKC
-484 ISQISNEERTQI
+484 IAQLSNEERTQI

-502 FQPQNMDFITYIA
+502 FQPQNMDFVTYIT
-515 YNPQMTLL
+515 YNPQLTLL
-523 FFVFILAISLGFLLM
+523 FFVFILAISIGFVLM
-538 YMRLH
+538 YMHLH

-638 KITLDPAPTSWSEM
+638 KITLEPAPTSWSEM

-671 TISIAPLTHDYVMID
+671 TISIAPLAHDYVMID

-703 YTPEHG
+703 YTPERG

-718 PAAKPNHALYKLSVI
+718 PAAKPGCALYKISVI
-733 DDGMGM
+733 DNGMGM

-754 NSTTVSKIQGTG
+754 NNSTVSKIQGTG

-805 DTETAARNAKQLAK
+805 DAETAARNAKQLDM

-945 LFAIMQKLIK
+945 LFALMQKLIK

>member
-1 MLKKIQAKLII
+1 MLKKIQDILIP
-12 ASRAML
+12 ASRALL
-18 VFCCSLFIM
+18 VFCCTLFIL

-53 GLCMKDANGRLS
+53 GLCQKDANGNLS

-70 LWQLANRYMN
+70 LWQMANRYMD

-88 GKTWDEL
+88 GKNWNEL
-95 IQMLQN
+95 LQMLEH

-123 KPTGITSG
+123 KPTGVTSG

-140 KFVAGNY
+140 KFIAGDY

-157 FRKDRSYELFQK
+157 FRKDRTYELFQK
-169 WAQEKGFTYQT
+169 WAQGKGFTYQT
-180 TFYDTSPELYAA
+180 TFYDTSTELYAA
-192 LYRGEVEAIIA
+192 FLRGEVEAIIA
-203 NSFRKPDNERTL
+203 NSFRKPENEHTL
-215 DLFYTN
+215 DMFYTN

-243 QMNASEGDWVHRLL
+243 QMNASEGDWVHMLL
-257 YKYVNQ
+257 YKYVTDTNTVKI
-263 ASAVQATFSQREQE
+263 SFSHREQE

-288 LVVTVWTDRAPLSY
+288 LVVGVWTDRAPLSY

-355 DNLPLAEE
+355 DNIPLAEE

-404 EKLVDDANVF
+404 DKLVDDANVF

-502 FQPQNMDFITYIA
+502 FQPQNMDFVTYIA

-625 INDILEMSRIESG
+625 INDILDMSRIESG
-638 KITLDPAPTSWSEM
+638 KITLEPTPTSWSEM

-671 TISIAPLTHDYVMID
+671 TISIAPLTHDHVMID

-718 PAAKPNHALYKLSVI
+718 PAAKPNQALYKISVI
-733 DDGMGM
+733 DNGMGM

-754 NSTTVSKIQGTG
+754 NNSTVSKIQGTG

-805 DTETAARNAKQLAK
+805 DAETAARNAKQLDK
-819 QQAQA
+819 QQAKA

-903 PDKRLAQLPIIAVS
+903 PDKRLARLPIIAVS

-945 LFAIMQKLIK
+945 LFALMQKLIK

>member
-1 MLKKIQAKLII
+1 MLKKIQAKLLI
-12 ASRAML
+12 ASRALL
-18 VFCCSLFIM
+18 VFCCTLFIL
-27 LTTIAPAAGEPTHE
+27 LTTIAPAAGEQTHE

-53 GLCMKDANGRLS
+53 GLCQKDANGRLS

-70 LWQLANRYMN
+70 LWHMANRYMD

-88 GKTWDEL
+88 GKNWNEL
-95 IQMLQN
+95 LQMLQN

-123 KPTGITSG
+123 KPTGVTSG

-140 KFVAGNY
+140 KFVAGDY

-157 FRKDRSYELFQK
+157 FRKDRSYEIFKK

-180 TFYDTSPELYAA
+180 TFYDTSTELYAA
-192 LYRGEVEAIIA
+192 FRSGEVEAIVA
-203 NSFRKPDNERTL
+203 NSFCRHEEERTL
-215 DLFYTN
+215 DMFYTN

-234 LNEFNYAIN
+234 LNEFNYALN
-243 QMNASEGDWVHRLL
+243 QMNASEGDWVHMLL

-263 ASAVQATFSQREQE
+263 TSDIQATFSQREQE

-288 LVVTVWTDRAPLSY
+288 LVVGVWTDRAPLSY

-312 PDLFDKIMQ
+312 PELFDKIMQ

-355 DNLPLAEE
+355 DNIPLAEE

-379 LKRNTLKGQPHTF
+379 LKRNTLKEQPHIF

-404 EKLVDDANVF
+404 DKLVDDANIF

-432 ATYLYYYMA
+432 ATYLYYYIA

-455 EILDNPGPDVHIAFT
+455 EILDTPGPDMHIAFT
-470 AGVSHELSGIISKC
+470 TGVNHELSGIISKC

-502 FQPQNMDFITYIA
+502 FKPQNMDFITYIT
-515 YNPQMTLL
+515 YNPQLTLL
-523 FFVFILAISLGFLLM
+523 FFVFILAISLCFLLM

-638 KITLDPAPTSWSEM
+638 KITLEPAPTSWNEM

-703 YTPEHG
+703 YTPERG
-709 SIRVELAQY
+709 GIRVELAQY
-718 PAAKPNHALYKLSVI
+718 PAAKPDCALYKISVI
-733 DDGMGM
+733 DNGMGM

-754 NSTTVSKIQGTG
+754 NNSTVSKIQGTG

-792 TEIIVAVT
+792 TEIIVTVT

-805 DTETAARNAKQLAK
+805 DAETAARNAKQLDK
-819 QQAQA
+819 QQEQA

-945 LFAIMQKLIK
+945 LFALMQKLIK

>member
-1 MLKKIQAKLII
+1 MLKKIQAKLLIT
-12 ASRAML
+12 SRALL
-18 VFCCSLFIM
+18 VFCCTLFIL
-27 LTTIAPAAGEPTHE
+27 LTTIAPAAGEQTHE

-53 GLCMKDANGRLS
+53 GLCQKDANGRLS

-70 LWQLANRYMN
+70 LWQLANRYMD

-88 GKTWDEL
+88 GKNWNEL
-95 IQMLQN
+95 LQMLEH

-123 KPTGITSG
+123 KPTGVTSG

-140 KFVAGNY
+140 KFIAGDY

-157 FRKDRSYELFQK
+157 FLKDRTYELFQK

-180 TFYDTSPELYAA
+180 TFYDTSTELYAA
-192 LYRGEVEAIIA
+192 FLRGEVEAIIA
-203 NSFRKPDNERTL
+203 NSFRKPENEHTL
-215 DLFYTN
+215 DMFYTN

-243 QMNASEGDWVHRLL
+243 QMNASEGDWVHMLL
-257 YKYVNQ
+257 YKYVTDTNTVKI
-263 ASAVQATFSQREQE
+263 SFSHREQE
-277 LIRQY
+277 LIHQY

-288 LVVTVWTDRAPLSY
+288 LVVGVWTDRAPLSY

-355 DNLPLAEE
+355 DNIPLAEE

-404 EKLVDDANVF
+404 DKLVDDANIF
-414 LTNNVDESVRAV
+414 LTNNVDESIRAV

-502 FQPQNMDFITYIA
+502 FQPQNMDFVTYIA

-538 YMRLH
+538 FMRLH

-638 KITLDPAPTSWSEM
+638 KITLEPAPTSWNEM

-703 YTPEHG
+703 YTPERG

-718 PAAKPNHALYKLSVI
+718 PADKPNQALYKISVI
-733 DDGMGM
+733 DNGMGM

-754 NSTTVSKIQGTG
+754 NNTTVSKIQGTG

-775 VDLANG
+775 IDLANG

-805 DTETAARNAKQLAK
+805 DAETAARNAKQLDK

-945 LFAIMQKLIK
+945 LFALMQKLIK

>member
-1 MLKKIQAKLII
+1 MLKKIQAKLLT
-12 ASRAML
+12 ASRALL
-18 VFCCSLFIM
+18 VFCCTLFIL
-27 LTTIAPAAGEPTHE
+27 LTTIAPAAGEQTHE

-53 GLCMKDANGRLS
+53 GLCQKDANGRLS

-70 LWQLANRYMN
+70 LWHMANRYMD

-88 GKTWDEL
+88 GKNWNEL
-95 IQMLQN
+95 LQMLEH

-123 KPTGITSG
+123 KPTGVTSG

-140 KFVAGNY
+140 KFIAGDY

-157 FRKDRSYELFQK
+157 FRKDRSYEIFKK

-180 TFYDTSPELYAA
+180 TFYDTSTELYAA
-192 LYRGEVEAIIA
+192 FRRGEVEAIVA
-203 NSFRKPDNERTL
+203 NSFCRHEEERTL
-215 DLFYTN
+215 DMFYTN

-234 LNEFNYAIN
+234 LNEFNYALN
-243 QMNASEGDWVHRLL
+243 QMNASEGDWVHMLL

-263 ASAVQATFSQREQE
+263 ARAVQTVFSQREQE

-288 LVVTVWTDRAPLSY
+288 LIVGVWTDRAPLSY

-312 PDLFDKIMQ
+312 PELFDKIMQ

-355 DNLPLAEE
+355 DNIPLAEE

-404 EKLVDDANVF
+404 DKLVDDANVF

-470 AGVSHELSGIISKC
+470 TGVSHELSGIISKC

-502 FQPQNMDFITYIA
+502 FQPQNMDFVTYIA

-638 KITLDPAPTSWSEM
+638 KITLEPAPTSWNEM

-671 TISIAPLTHDYVMID
+671 TISIALLTHDYVMID

-703 YTPEHG
+703 YTPERG

-718 PAAKPNHALYKLSVI
+718 PADKPNQALYKISVI
-733 DDGMGM
+733 DNGMGM

-754 NSTTVSKIQGTG
+754 NNSTVSKIQGTG

-805 DTETAARNAKQLAK
+805 DAEIATLNAKQLDNP
-819 QQAQA
+819 QAQA

-945 LFAIMQKLIK
+945 LFALMQKLIK

>member
-1 MLKKIQAKLII
+1 MLKKIQAKLLI
-12 ASRAML
+12 ASRALL

-53 GLCMKDANGRLS
+53 GLCQKDANGRLS

-70 LWQLANRYMN
+70 LWQMANRYMD

-88 GKTWDEL
+88 GKNWNEL
-95 IQMLQN
+95 LQMLEH

-123 KPTGITSG
+123 KPTGVTSG

-140 KFVAGNY
+140 KFIAGDY

-180 TFYDTSPELYAA
+180 IFYDTSSELYAA
-192 LYRGEVEAIIA
+192 LHKGEVEAIIA
-203 NSFRKPDNERTL
+203 NSFRKPDGERTL
-215 DLFYTN
+215 NMFYTN

-243 QMNASEGDWVHRLL
+243 QMNASEGDWVHMLL

-263 ASAVQATFSQREQE
+263 ARAVQTVFSQREQE

-288 LVVTVWTDRAPLSY
+288 LIVGVWTDRAPLSY

-312 PDLFDKIMQ
+312 PELFDKIMQ

-355 DNLPLAEE
+355 DNIPLAEE

-404 EKLVDDANVF
+404 DKLVDDANVF
-414 LTNNVDESVRAV
+414 LTNNVDESIRAV

-470 AGVSHELSGIISKC
+470 TGVNHELSGIISKC

-638 KITLDPAPTSWSEM
+638 KITLEPAPTSWNEM

-703 YTPEHG
+703 YTPERG

-718 PAAKPNHALYKLSVI
+718 PADKPNHALYKISVI
-733 DDGMGM
+733 DNGMGM

-775 VDLANG
+775 IDLANG

-805 DTETAARNAKQLAK
+805 DAEIATLNAKQLDNP
-819 QQAQA
+819 QAQA

-945 LFAIMQKLIK
+945 LFALMQKLIK

>member
-1 MLKKIQAKLII
+1 MLKKIQDILIP
-12 ASRAML
+12 ASRALL
-18 VFCCSLFIM
+18 VFCCTLFIL

-53 GLCMKDANGRLS
+53 GLCQKDANGKLS

-70 LWQLANRYMN
+70 LWHMANRYMD

-88 GKTWDEL
+88 GKNWNEL
-95 IQMLQN
+95 LQMLEH

-123 KPTGITSG
+123 KPTGVTSG

-140 KFVAGNY
+140 KFIAGDY

-157 FRKDRSYELFQK
+157 FRKDRTYELFQK

-180 TFYDTSPELYAA
+180 TFYDTSTELYAA
-192 LYRGEVEAIIA
+192 FLRGEVEAIIA
-203 NSFRKPDNERTL
+203 NSFRKPENEHTL
-215 DLFYTN
+215 DMFYTN

-243 QMNASEGDWVHRLL
+243 QMNASEGDWVHMLL
-257 YKYVNQ
+257 YKYVTDTNTVKI
-263 ASAVQATFSQREQE
+263 SFSQREQE
-277 LIRQY
+277 LIHQY

-288 LVVTVWTDRAPLSY
+288 LVVGVWTDRAPLSY

-312 PDLFDKIMQ
+312 PDLFAKIMQ

-355 DNLPLAEE
+355 DNIPLAEE

-404 EKLVDDANVF
+404 DKLVDDANVF

-502 FQPQNMDFITYIA
+502 FQPQNMDFVTYIA

-638 KITLDPAPTSWSEM
+638 KITLEPAPTSWNEM

-703 YTPEHG
+703 YTPERG

-718 PAAKPNHALYKLSVI
+718 PAAKPGCALYKISVI
-733 DDGMGM
+733 DNGMGM

-754 NSTTVSKIQGTG
+754 NNTTVSKIQGTG

-805 DTETAARNAKQLAK
+805 DAETAARNAEQLDK

-832 RLLVVEDNKLN
+832 HLLVVEDNKLN

-945 LFAIMQKLIK
+945 LFALMQKLIK

>member
-1 MLKKIQAKLII
+1 MLKKIQAKLLS
-12 ASRAML
+12 ASRALL
-18 VFCCSLFIM
+18 VFCCSLFIL

-41 RRTVRVGVLAQD
+41 RRTVRAGVLAQD
-53 GLCMKDANGRLS
+53 GLCQKDANGNLY

-70 LWQLANRYMN
+70 LWQLANRYMD

-88 GKTWDEL
+88 GKSWSEL
-95 IQMLQN
+95 MQMLQN
-101 GELDILTNAQ
+101 GELDILTNTQ
-111 KSPEREQIFAFT
+111 KSPEREQLFAFT

-140 KFVAGNY
+140 KFVPGDY

-157 FRKDRSYELFQK
+157 FRKNYTYELFKK

-180 TFYDTSPELYAA
+180 TFYDTSTELYDAFH
-192 LYRGEVEAIIA
+192 RGEVEAILA
-203 NSFRKPDNERTL
+203 NSFRKPENEYTL
-215 DLFYTN
+215 DMFYTN
-221 NIYGIVRKDDTQL
+221 YIYGIVRKDDTQL

-257 YKYVNQ
+257 YKYVNNS
-263 ASAVQATFSQREQE
+263 SAIKTTFSQREQE

-288 LVVTVWTDRAPLSY
+288 LVVGVWTDRAPLSY

-312 PDLFDKIMQ
+312 PELFDKIMQ

-335 ADYEKMCLDGSVDV
+335 ADYEKMCLDGTVDV

-355 DNLPLAEE
+355 DNIPLAEE

-379 LKRNTLKGQPHTF
+379 LKRNTLKEQPHIF

-426 AYGKAD
+426 AYGEAD

-441 LYYLNQGSYKNLVY
+441 LYYLNQGSYNNLVY

-502 FQPQNMDFITYIA
+502 FKPQDMDFATYIT
-515 YNPQMTLL
+515 YNPQLTLL
-523 FFVFILAISLGFLLM
+523 FFAFILVISLGFVLM

-563 EAAQAANKSKTS
+563 EAAQAASKSKTS

-638 KITLDPAPTSWSEM
+638 KITLEPAPASWSEL

-671 TISIAPLTHDYVMID
+671 TISIAPLTHDHVMID

-718 PAAKPNHALYKLSVI
+718 PAAKPNQALYKISVI
-733 DDGMGM
+733 GNGMGM

-754 NSTTVSKIQGTG
+754 NNTTVSKIQGTG

-775 VDLANG
+775 IDLANG

-800 LCLCT
+800 LGLCT
-805 DTETAARNAKQLAK
+805 DAETAAQKAKQPDN

-869 MVQEA
+869 MVQKA

-888 PIMDGYEATKQIRAL
+888 PIMDGYEATRQIRAL

-945 LFAIMQKLIK
+945 LFALMQKLIK

>member
-1 MLKKIQAKLII
+1 MLKKIQAKLLI
-12 ASRAML
+12 ASRALL
-18 VFCCSLFIM
+18 VFCCTLFIL
-27 LTTIAPAAGEPTHE
+27 LTTIAPAAGEPTHQ

-53 GLCMKDANGRLS
+53 GLCQKDANGRLS

-70 LWQLANRYMN
+70 LWHMANRYMD

-88 GKTWDEL
+88 GKNWNEL
-95 IQMLQN
+95 LQMLEH

-140 KFVAGNY
+140 KFTAGDY

-169 WAQEKGFTYQT
+169 WAQEKDFTYQT

-192 LYRGEVEAIIA
+192 FYRGEVEAIIA
-203 NSFRKPDNERTL
+203 NSFRKPDVERTL
-215 DLFYTN
+215 DMFYTN

-243 QMNASEGDWVHRLL
+243 QMNANEGDWVHMLI

-263 ASAVQATFSQREQE
+263 TSAVQTTFSQREQE

-288 LVVTVWTDRAPLSY
+288 LVVGVWTDRAPLSY

-312 PDLFDKIMQ
+312 PELFDKIMQ

-329 KLPKDK
+329 KLPIDK

-355 DNLPLAEE
+355 DNIPLAEE

-404 EKLVDDANVF
+404 DKLVDDANVF

-455 EILDNPGPDVHIAFT
+455 EIIDTPGPDVHIAFT

-502 FQPQNMDFITYIA
+502 FQPQDMDFSTYIT
-515 YNPQMTLL
+515 YNPQLTLL
-523 FFVFILAISLGFLLM
+523 FFLFILAISLGFLLM

-543 EKKRLLAQEQAYAVK
+543 EKKLLLAQEQAYAVK

-586 PMNAIIGFANLAQNA
+586 PMNAIIGFANLAHNA

-606 QMHSYLSKILVASQ
+606 QMHSYLGKILVASQ

-638 KITLDPAPTSWSEM
+638 KITLEPVPTSWSEL

-718 PAAKPNHALYKLSVI
+718 PAAKPNQALYKISVI
-733 DDGMGM
+733 DNGMGM

-754 NSTTVSKIQGTG
+754 NNTTVSKIQGTG

-781 TIDVKSKLGEG
+781 TIDVKSKLGGG

-805 DTETAARNAKQLAK
+805 DAETAARNAKQLDK

-853 TGIITEQAED
+853 TGILTEQAED

-945 LFAIMQKLIK
+945 LFALMQKLIK

>member
-1 MLKKIQAKLII
+1 MLKKIQAKLLI
-12 ASRAML
+12 ASRALL
-18 VFCCSLFIM
+18 VFCCSLFIL

-53 GLCMKDANGRLS
+53 GLCLKDANGRLS

-70 LWQLANRYMN
+70 LWQMANRYMD

-88 GKTWDEL
+88 GKNWNEL
-95 IQMLQN
+95 LQMLEH

-123 KPTGITSG
+123 KPTGVTSG

-140 KFVAGNY
+140 KFVAGDY

-157 FRKDRSYELFQK
+157 FRNDRSYEIFKK

-180 TFYDTSPELYAA
+180 IFYDTSSELYAA
-192 LYRGEVEAIIA
+192 LHKGEVEAIIA
-203 NSFRKPDNERTL
+203 NSFRKPDGERTL
-215 DLFYTN
+215 NMFYTN

-243 QMNASEGDWVHRLL
+243 QMNANEGDWVHRLI

-263 ASAVQATFSQREQE
+263 TSAVQTTFSQREQE

-288 LVVTVWTDRAPLSY
+288 LVVGVWTDRAPLSY

-312 PDLFDKIMQ
+312 PELFDKIMQ
-321 KAGIPYTI
+321 KADIPYTI

-355 DNLPLAEE
+355 DNIPLAEE

-379 LKRNTLKGQPHTF
+379 LKRNTLKEQPHTF

-404 EKLVDDANVF
+404 DKLVDDANVF

-470 AGVSHELSGIISKC
+470 TGVNHELSGIISKC

-502 FQPQNMDFITYIA
+502 FQPQNMDFVTYIA

-638 KITLDPAPTSWSEM
+638 KITLEPAPTSWNEM

-703 YTPEHG
+703 YTPERG

-718 PAAKPNHALYKLSVI
+718 PAAKPNQAVYKISVI
-733 DDGMGM
+733 DNGMGM

-754 NSTTVSKIQGTG
+754 NNSTVSKIQGTG

-945 LFAIMQKLIK
+945 LFALMQKLIK

>member
-1 MLKKIQAKLII
+1 MLKKIQAKLLP
-12 ASRAML
+12 ASRALL
-18 VFCCSLFIM
+18 VFCCTLFIL
-27 LTTIAPAAGEPTHE
+27 LTTIAPAAGEQTHE

-53 GLCMKDANGRLS
+53 GLCQKDANGRLS

-70 LWQLANRYMN
+70 LWKMANRYMD

-88 GKTWDEL
+88 GNNWSEL
-95 IQMLQN
+95 MQMLEH

-111 KSPEREQIFAFT
+111 KSPEREQSFAFT

-140 KFVAGNY
+140 KFVAGDY

-169 WAQEKGFTYQT
+169 WAQGKGFTYQT

-192 LYRGEVEAIIA
+192 FHSGKVEAIIA
-203 NSFRKPDNERTL
+203 NSFCRHEDERTL
-215 DLFYTN
+215 DMFYTN
-221 NIYGIVRKDDTQL
+221 NIYGMVRKDDTQL
-234 LNEFNYAIN
+234 LNEFNYALD

-263 ASAVQATFSQREQE
+263 TSAVQTTFSQREQE

-288 LVVTVWTDRAPLSY
+288 LVVGVWTDRAPLSY
-302 VENGK
+302 VEDGK

-312 PDLFDKIMQ
+312 PDLFAKIMQ
-321 KAGIPYTI
+321 KADIPYTI

-355 DNLPLAEE
+355 DNIPLAEE

-379 LKRNTLKGQPHTF
+379 LKRNTLKEQPHTF
-392 AVENTTRLSNVE
+392 AVERTTRLSNVE
-404 EKLVDDANVF
+404 EKLVGDANVF

-455 EILDNPGPDVHIAFT
+455 EILDNPGPDMHIAFT

-502 FQPQNMDFITYIA
+502 LQPQNMDFVTYIA
-515 YNPQMTLL
+515 YNPQLTLL

-563 EAAQAANKSKTS
+563 EAAQAASKSKTT

-638 KITLDPAPTSWSEM
+638 KITLEPAPTSWNEM

-703 YTPEHG
+703 YTPERG

-718 PAAKPNHALYKLSVI
+718 PADKPNQALYKISVI
-733 DDGMGM
+733 DNGMGM

-754 NSTTVSKIQGTG
+754 NNTTVSKIQGTG

-775 VDLANG
+775 IDLANG

-805 DTETAARNAKQLAK
+805 DAETAARNAKQLDK

-945 LFAIMQKLIK
+945 LFALMQKLIK

>member
-1 MLKKIQAKLII
+1 MLKKIQAKLRI

-18 VFCCSLFIM
+18 VFCCSLFIL

-53 GLCMKDANGRLS
+53 GLCLKDANGRLS

-70 LWQLANRYMN
+70 LWQLANRYMD

-88 GKTWDEL
+88 GKNWNEL
-95 IQMLQN
+95 LQMLEH

-123 KPTGITSG
+123 KPTGVTSG

-140 KFVAGNY
+140 KFVPGNY

-157 FRKDRSYELFQK
+157 FRKDRSYEIFKK

-180 TFYDTSPELYAA
+180 TFYDTSTELYAA
-192 LYRGEVEAIIA
+192 FRRGEVEAIVA
-203 NSFRKPDNERTL
+203 NSFCRHEEERTL
-215 DLFYTN
+215 DMFYTN

-243 QMNASEGDWVHRLL
+243 QMNASEGDWVHMLL

-263 ASAVQATFSQREQE
+263 ASAVQTVFSQREQE

-312 PDLFDKIMQ
+312 PELFDKIMQ
-321 KAGIPYTI
+321 KADIPYTI
-329 KLPKDK
+329 RLPKDK

-355 DNLPLAEE
+355 DNISLAEE

-392 AVENTTRLSNVE
+392 AVENTNRLSNVE
-404 EKLVDDANVF
+404 EKLVADVNVF

-455 EILDNPGPDVHIAFT
+455 EILDTPGPDVHIAFT
-470 AGVSHELSGIISKC
+470 TGVNHELSGIISKC

-502 FQPQNMDFITYIA
+502 FQPQNMDFVTYIA

-586 PMNAIIGFANLAQNA
+586 PMNAIIGFAKLAQNA

-638 KITLDPAPTSWSEM
+638 KITLEPAPTSWSEM
-652 LQELQTIMQEQIE
+652 MQELQTIMQEQIE

-718 PAAKPNHALYKLSVI
+718 PAAKPNHAIYKLSVI
-733 DDGMGM
+733 DNGMGM

-805 DTETAARNAKQLAK
+805 DAETAARNAKQLDK

-945 LFAIMQKLIK
+945 LFALMQKLIK

>member
-1 MLKKIQAKLII
+1 MLKKIQAKLLI
-12 ASRAML
+12 ASRALL
-18 VFCCSLFIM
+18 VFCCTLFIL
-27 LTTIAPAAGEPTHE
+27 LTTIAPAAGEQTHE

-53 GLCMKDANGRLS
+53 GLCQKDANGRLS

-70 LWQLANRYMN
+70 LWQLANRYMD

-88 GKTWDEL
+88 GKSWSEL
-95 IQMLQN
+95 MQMLQN

-111 KSPEREQIFAFT
+111 KSPEREQSFAFT

-140 KFVAGNY
+140 KFIAGDY

-157 FRKDRSYELFQK
+157 FRKDRTYELFQK

-180 TFYDTSPELYAA
+180 TFYDTSTELYAA
-192 LYRGEVEAIIA
+192 FRSGEVEAIIA
-203 NSFRKPDNERTL
+203 NSFRKPENEHTL
-215 DLFYTN
+215 DMFYTN

-243 QMNASEGDWVHRLL
+243 QMNASEGDWVHMLL
-257 YKYVNQ
+257 YKYVTDTNTVKI
-263 ASAVQATFSQREQE
+263 SFSHREQE

-288 LVVTVWTDRAPLSY
+288 LVVGVWTDRAPLSY

-312 PDLFDKIMQ
+312 PELFDKIMQ

-355 DNLPLAEE
+355 DNIPLAEE

-379 LKRNTLKGQPHTF
+379 LKRNTLKEQPHIF

-404 EKLVDDANVF
+404 DKLVEDANIF
-414 LTNNVDESVRAV
+414 LTNNVDESIRAV

-455 EILDNPGPDVHIAFT
+455 EILDTPGPDMHIAFT
-470 AGVSHELSGIISKC
+470 TGVNHELSGIISKC

-502 FQPQNMDFITYIA
+502 FKPQNMDFITYIT
-515 YNPQMTLL
+515 YNPQLTLL

-638 KITLDPAPTSWSEM
+638 KITLEPAPTSWNEM

-671 TISIAPLTHDYVMID
+671 TMSIAPLTHDYVMID

-703 YTPEHG
+703 YTPERG

-718 PAAKPNHALYKLSVI
+718 PADKPNQALYKISVI
-733 DDGMGM
+733 DNGMGM

-754 NSTTVSKIQGTG
+754 NNTTVSKIQGTG

-805 DTETAARNAKQLAK
+805 DAETAARNAKQLDK

-888 PIMDGYEATKQIRAL
+888 PIMDGYEATKQIHAL

-945 LFAIMQKLIK
+945 LFALMQKLIK